1 MLKLVAHLAAVVATV
16 LLSFA
21 TVMAL
26 AAVCAALFGGMFGG
40 WELSITLGIALVAW
54 WRFLSRRADR
64 LLARWDRFRAFERA
78 EQQREG
84 VRA

>member
-16 LLSFA
+16 LLSVA
-21 TVMAL
+21 TVVAL
-26 AAVCAALFGGMFGG
+26 AAVCAVLFGGMFGG
-40 WELSITLGIALVAW
+40 WELFITLGVALVAW
-54 WRFLSRRADR
+54 WRFVSRRVDR

-84 VRA
+84 ARA